1 MTNPD
6 ITKHWLAAIIIAVSG
21 CTSLSTKE
29 TKYYSLKSQDVVTM
43 DSGNSPLSIGLGP
56 FEFPQLLDRPHL
68 VTRDAEHKIRRAE
81 FQQWGGSLER
91 EFLEVLADHIGANL
105 STSQLFIYPW
115 NNRRRPEYQI
125 RLNVSR
131 FDGELGGDITL
142 SIRWQILSDNGKK
155 LLATK
160 HSQIFVATKS
170 RSYSDYVSALA
181 QAIKK
186 LADEISLVNALQSS
200 SKNEQQ

>member
-1 MTNPD
+1 MTNPST
-6 ITKHWLAAIIIAVSG
+6 TKYWLAAIIIAVSG

-29 TKYYSLKSQDVVTM
+29 TKYFSLKNQNVVTM
-43 DSGNSPLSIGLGP
+43 DSANSQLSVGLGP

-68 VTRDAEHKIRRAE
+68 VTRDTEHKIRRAE

-105 STSQLFIYPW
+105 GTSQLFIYPW

-131 FDGELGGDITL
+131 FDGQLGGDVTL
-142 SIRWQILSDNGKK
+142 SIRWQILSDNGKQ
-155 LLATK
+155 LIATR

-170 RSYSDYVSALA
+170 KSYSDYVSALA
-181 QAIKK
+181 EAVKK
-186 LADEISLVNALQSS
+186 LADEISLVEALRVKQ
-200 SKNEQQ
+200 